1 MRCHRTPKCLTL
13 THETAELINEIMSLV
28 VFLGMKASTRI
39 NNNFWKAS
47 LAESLFSNPFAGVFN
62 KTYWHRQIKANWG
75 FVWMHR
81 QASELCD
88 VTGVLKTPNWHC
100 EQLTPFFQDATQ
112 VLQFTGQ
119 ESVSGSLF
127 FSSSDPGRCNVLRPQ
142 ASKALPPISQLEVA
156 GWVADQMDSFGD
168 IASSLESR

>member
-88 VTGVLKTPNWHC
+88 VTGVLKTPNWHW

-127 FSSSDPGRCNVLRPQ
+127 FLPLTLVGATCSVPRRPR
-142 ASKALPPISQLEVA
+142 P
-156 GWVADQMDSFGD
+156 FRR
-168 IASSLESR
+168 SLNWRWRAELQIRWTVSEILHQV